1 MKDCYE
7 QWRNRLLLCSRCFL
21 NTFFFLKEGIFFL
34 WRVLTIFFL
43 VNMEV
48 SCYSLSKG
56 VTPELRFVSS
66 SLGLVILLRL

>member
-1 MKDCYE
+1 MEK
-7 QWRNRLLLCSRCFL
+7 QTSSLLQVFSEHHFLSLACFDH
-21 NTFFFLKEGIFFL
+21 
-34 WRVLTIFFL
+34 FFL

-48 SCYSLSKG
+48 SCYSLNKG